1 MKGGSGEIFCT
12 WAPWSNESRYQII
25 VKTVRE
31 CYGQTSHAVAE
42 HQVTLWLLQV
52 VCCKVL
58 ELKLFGTSPF
68 CELLDWRGGIFFFF
82 FWVLHCTCSVSASP
96 APHYGPCKAK
106 HTLHCCLSVY
116 SAPTWPGSALFV
128 TLWSSVNVKMSSNKV
143 EQFMDS
149 PLVAWVSSV
158 V

>member
-82 FWVLHCTCSVSASP
+82 FEFYTALAAYLPHPPHTTDLAKLNTLYTAAYLSTPPRLDLEVRYLSLCGVVWMSRCLPTRWNNLWTHPSWHGWV
-96 APHYGPCKAK
+96 
-106 HTLHCCLSVY
+106 
-116 SAPTWPGSALFV
+116 
-128 TLWSSVNVKMSSNKV
+128 
-143 EQFMDS
+143 Q
-149 PLVAWVSSV
+149 
-158 V
+158 